1 MHSYRKRQLNAFSK
15 FARAAITCHRPRR
28 ALASAPPTAV
38 RLPTRSSTERHRA
51 MHAARRSLRA
61 VAFVRHCSASAAK
74 PSASAAA
81 SNKPITGAIG
91 R

>member
-1 MHSYRKRQLNAFSK
+1 
-15 FARAAITCHRPRR
+15 
-28 ALASAPPTAV
+28 
-38 RLPTRSSTERHRA
+38 

-74 PSASAAA
+74 PSAGAATN
-81 SNKPITGAIG
+81 NKPITGAIG